1 MLVEIEIQ
9 FRGQTV
15 RQQLEVEP
23 TEMRSATSI
32 VESKVKRL
40 AKEYRQFKPKVTWR
54 EVGGEIIRD
63 RP

>member
-1 MLVEIEIQ
+1 MLVEITIE

-54 EVGGEIIRD
+54 EVG
-63 RP
+63 